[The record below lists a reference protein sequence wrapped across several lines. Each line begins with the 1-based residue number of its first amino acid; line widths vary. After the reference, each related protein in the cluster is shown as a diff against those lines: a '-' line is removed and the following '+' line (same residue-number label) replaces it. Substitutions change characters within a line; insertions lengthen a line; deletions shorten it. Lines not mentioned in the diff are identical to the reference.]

1 MSEKEVL
8 YAQQGAVATITLNR
22 PKRGNALSGPMV
34 NLFVDILNQ
43 AIHDPTIRVIV
54 VTGNGKYFCTGMD
67 LTPQDND
74 TNDSLSAADPVAQT
88 QSMFTTLSRCPKPT
102 VARMNGPALGG
113 GVGIVFACNF
123 RIVHPS
129 AYFSMPEVH
138 RGLIPALISEVIVPQ
153 LGAFRSKQYMLSG
166 ERVSA
171 QEAYRVGFVTAVVED
186 HDSLDKKVQEYVDLL
201 LQSGPNAMRD
211 VKQLV
216 DAVDSRGG
224 DTQVV
229 PVYVREAFGKMITSE
244 EAAHGI
250 GAFASRE
257 KPNWDEFGLGA
268 EKLKSKL

>member
-8 YAQQGAVATITLNR
+8 YSQQGAVATITLNR

-34 NLFVDILNQ
+34 NQFVDILNL
-43 AIHDPTIRVIV
+43 ATNDPTVRVIV

-67 LTPQDND
+67 LTPQDD
-74 TNDSLSAADPVAQT
+74 TPSASDPVAAT
-88 QSMFTTLSRCPKPT
+88 QSMFTALSRCPKPT

-113 GVGIVFACNF
+113 GVGIVFSCNF
-123 RIVHPS
+123 RIVHSS

-166 ERVSA
+166 ERVPA
-171 QEAYRVGFVTAVVED
+171 HEAYRVGFVTAVAED
-186 HDSLDKKVQEYVDLL
+186 MEALDKKVKDYVELL
-201 LQSGPNAMRD
+201 LQGGPGAMRD

-216 DAVDSRGG
+216 EAVDSRGG
-224 DTQVV
+224 DTKVV
-229 PVYVREAFGKMITSE
+229 PAYVRDAFGKMITSE

-257 KPNWDEFGLGA
+257 KPNWDEFGLGTD
-268 EKLKSKL
+268 KPKSKL

>member
-8 YAQQGAVATITLNR
+8 YSQQGPVATITLNR

-34 NLFVDILNQ
+34 NLFVDILNK
-43 AIHDPTIRVIV
+43 AIDDPSVRVIV
-54 VTGNGKYFCTGMD
+54 VTGSGKYFCTGMD
-67 LTPQDND
+67 LTPQDD
-74 TNDSLSAADPVAQT
+74 TPSASDPVAVT
-88 QSMFTTLSRCPKPT
+88 QSMFSTLNRCPKPT
-102 VARMNGPALGG
+102 IARVNGPALGG
-113 GVGIVFACNF
+113 GVGIVFSCNF
-123 RIVHPS
+123 RIAQSS

-153 LGAFRSKQYMLSG
+153 LGPFRSKQYMLSG

-171 QEAYRVGFVTAVVED
+171 QEGHRVGFITSVAED
-186 HDSLDKKVQEYVDLL
+186 EASLDKKMQEYIDLL
-201 LQSGPNAMRD
+201 KLSGPGAMRD
-211 VKQLV
+211 VKLLV
-216 DAVDSRGG
+216 DNVDNRGG
-224 DTQVV
+224 DPKVV
-229 PVYVREAFGKMITSE
+229 PAYVREAFGKMITSE

>member
-8 YAQQGAVATITLNR
+8 YARQGAVATITLNR

-34 NLFVDILNQ
+34 NQFVDILNS
-43 AIHDPTIRVIV
+43 AIDDPAVRVII

-67 LTPQDND
+67 LTPQGD
-74 TNDSLSAADPVAQT
+74 TPSASDPVAVTQT
-88 QSMFTTLSRCPKPT
+88 MFTTLARCPKPT
-102 VARMNGPALGG
+102 VARLNGPALGG

-123 RIVHPS
+123 RIVHQA

-166 ERVSA
+166 ERVSS
-171 QEAYRVGFVTAVVED
+171 QEAYRVGFVTAVAED
-186 HDSLDKKVQEYVDLL
+186 EETLDKKVKEYVGLL
-201 LQSGPNAMRD
+201 LQSGPGAMRD
-211 VKQLV
+211 VKMLV
-216 DAVDSRGG
+216 DAVDLRGG
-224 DTQVV
+224 DQKAVAG
-229 PVYVREAFGKMITSE
+229 YVREAFGKMITSE

-250 GAFASRE
+250 SAFASRE
-257 KPNWDEFGLGA
+257 KPNWDEFSLGS

>member
-8 YAQQGAVATITLNR
+8 YARQGAVGTITLNR

-34 NLFVDILNQ
+34 NQFVDILNA
-43 AIHDPTIRVIV
+43 AIDDPAVRVIV

-67 LTPQDND
+67 LTPQDD
-74 TNDSLSAADPVAQT
+74 TPSASDPVAVTQT
-88 QSMFTTLSRCPKPT
+88 MFTTLAKSPKPT
-102 VARMNGPALGG
+102 IARVNGPALGG

-171 QEAYRVGFVTAVVED
+171 QESYRVGFVTAVVED
-186 HDSLDKKVQEYVDLL
+186 EESLDKKVKEYVDLL
-201 LQSGPNAMRD
+201 LQSGPGAMRD
-211 VKQLV
+211 VKLLI
-216 DAVDSRGG
+216 DAVDLRGG
-224 DTQVV
+224 DQKVV
-229 PVYVREAFGKMITSE
+229 ASYVREAFGKMITSE

-257 KPNWDEFGLGA
+257 KPNWDEFGLGSKQLKP
-268 EKLKSKL
+268 KL

>member
-8 YAQQGAVATITLNR
+8 YGQQGAVATITLNR

-34 NLFVDILNQ
+34 NQFVDILNK
-43 AIHDPTIRVIV
+43 AIEDPAVRIIV

-67 LTPQDND
+67 LTPQDD
-74 TNDSLSAADPVAQT
+74 TPSATDPVAAT
-88 QSMFTTLSRCPKPT
+88 QSMFSTLSRCPKPT
-102 VARMNGPALGG
+102 IARVNGPALGG
-113 GVGIVFACNF
+113 GVGIVFSCNF
-123 RIVHPS
+123 RIVHPG
-129 AYFSMPEVH
+129 AYFSMPEVQ

-171 QEAYRVGFVTAVVED
+171 QEGYRVGFVTSVAED
-186 HDSLDKKVQEYVDLL
+186 DASLDKKVQDYIDLL
-201 LQSGPNAMRD
+201 LQSGPGAMRD
-211 VKQLV
+211 VKLLV
-216 DAVDSRGG
+216 DNVDGRGG
-224 DTQVV
+224 DAKVV

>member
-8 YAQQGAVATITLNR
+8 YMQQGAVATITLNR

-34 NLFVDILNQ
+34 NQFVDTLTK
-43 AIHDPTIRVIV
+43 AIDDPTVRIIV

-67 LTPQDND
+67 LTPQDDSD
-74 TNDSLSAADPVAQT
+74 TPSAADPVAVT
-88 QSMFTTLSRCPKPT
+88 QSMFSTLSRCPKPT
-102 VARMNGPALGG
+102 IARVNGPALGG
-113 GVGIVFACNF
+113 GVGIVFSCNF
-123 RIVHPS
+123 RIVQSS

-171 QEAYRVGFVTAVVED
+171 QEGYRVGFVTSVAED
-186 HDSLDKKVQEYVDLL
+186 EASLDKKVQDYVGLL
-201 LQSGPNAMRD
+201 LQSGPGAMRD
-211 VKQLV
+211 VKLLV
-216 DAVDSRGG
+216 DSVDGRGG
-224 DTQVV
+224 DAKVV
-229 PVYVREAFGKMITSE
+229 PAYVREAFSKMITSE

-257 KPNWDEFGLGA
+257 KPNWDEFGLGS
-268 EKLKSKL
+268 EKLKAKL

>member
-8 YAQQGAVATITLNR
+8 YARQGAVATVTLNR

-34 NLFVDILNQ
+34 SQFVQILQ
-43 AIHDPTIRVIV
+43 SAIDDPAVRVIV

-67 LTPQDND
+67 LTPQD
-74 TNDSLSAADPVAQT
+74 DSPSASDPVAQT
-88 QSMFTTLSRCPKPT
+88 QAMFTTLARCPKPT
-102 VARMNGPALGG
+102 IARMNGPALGG
-113 GVGIVFACNF
+113 GVGIVFGCNF
-123 RIVHPS
+123 RIVHPN

-171 QEAYRVGFVTAVVED
+171 QEAYRVGFVTAVAED
-186 HDSLDKKVQEYVDLL
+186 EDTLDKKVKEYVDLL
-201 LQSGPNAMRD
+201 VQSGPGAMRD

-216 DAVDSRGG
+216 DAVDLRGG
-224 DTQVV
+224 DDKAVAS
-229 PVYVREAFGKMITSE
+229 YVREAFGKMITSE

-257 KPNWDEFGLGA
+257 KPNWDEFGLGS

>member
-8 YAQQGAVATITLNR
+8 YSQKGAVATITLNR

-34 NLFVDILNQ
+34 NQFVDILNK
-43 AIHDPTIRVIV
+43 AIDDPTVRIIV

-67 LTPQDND
+67 LTPQDDN
-74 TNDSLSAADPVAQT
+74 TTSATDPVAAT
-88 QSMFTTLSRCPKPT
+88 QSMFSTLSRSPKPT
-102 VARMNGPALGG
+102 IARVNGPALGG
-113 GVGIVFACNF
+113 GVGIVFSCNF
-123 RIVHPS
+123 RIVQSS

-171 QEAYRVGFVTAVVED
+171 QEGYRVGFVTSVAED
-186 HDSLDKKVQEYVDLL
+186 EASLDKKVQDYIDLL
-201 LQSGPNAMRD
+201 AQSGPGAMRD
-211 VKQLV
+211 VKLLV
-216 DAVDSRGG
+216 DNVDGRGG
-224 DTQVV
+224 DAKIV
-229 PVYVREAFGKMITSE
+229 PKYVREAFGKMITSE

>member
-34 NLFVDILNQ
+34 SQFIDILNK
-43 AIHDPTIRVIV
+43 AIEDPAVRIIV

-67 LTPQDND
+67 LTPQDD
-74 TNDSLSAADPVAQT
+74 TPSAADPVAAT
-88 QSMFTTLSRCPKPT
+88 QSMFSSLSRCPKPT
-102 VARMNGPALGG
+102 IARVNGPALGG
-113 GVGIVFACNF
+113 GVGIVFSCNF
-123 RIVHPS
+123 RIFHS
-129 AYFSMPEVH
+129 GAYISMPEVH

-153 LGAFRSKQYMLSG
+153 LGAFKSKQYMLSG

-171 QEAYRVGFVTAVVED
+171 QEGYRVGFVTSIAED
-186 HDSLDKKVQEYVDLL
+186 DASLDKKVQEYIDLL
-201 LQSGPNAMRD
+201 SQSGPGAMRD
-211 VKQLV
+211 VKLLV
-216 DAVDSRGG
+216 DNVDGRGG
-224 DTQVV
+224 DAKVV
-229 PVYVREAFGKMITSE
+229 PAYVREAFGKMITSE

>member
-1 MSEKEVL
+1 MSDKEIL
-8 YAQQGAVATITLNR
+8 YARQGAVGTITLNR

-34 NLFVDILNQ
+34 SQFVDTLNA
-43 AIHDPTIRVIV
+43 AIEDPAVRVIV
-54 VTGNGKYFCTGMD
+54 VSGNGKYFCTGMD
-67 LTPQDND
+67 LTPQDD
-74 TNDSLSAADPVAQT
+74 TPSASDPVAVTQT
-88 QSMFTTLSRCPKPT
+88 MFTTLAKSPKPT

-113 GVGIVFACNF
+113 GVGIIFACNF

-166 ERVSA
+166 ERISA
-171 QEAYRVGFVTAVVED
+171 QEAYRVGFVTAIAED
-186 HDSLDKKVQEYVDLL
+186 GDSLDKRVQEYVDLL
-201 LQSGPNAMRD
+201 LQSGPGAMRD

-216 DAVDSRGG
+216 DAVDMRGG
-224 DTQVV
+224 DPTSVAN
-229 PVYVREAFGKMITSE
+229 YVRRAFGKMITSE

-257 KPNWDEFGLGA
+257 KPNWDEFGLGS
-268 EKLKSKL
+268 EKVKSKL

>member
-8 YAQQGAVATITLNR
+8 YSKQGATAIITLNR

-34 NLFVDILNQ
+34 NLFVDILNS
-43 AIHDPTIRVIV
+43 AIEDNAVRVIV
-54 VTGNGKYFCTGMD
+54 ITGNGKYFCTGMD
-67 LTPQDND
+67 LTPQDD
-74 TNDSLSAADPVAQT
+74 TRSASDPVAST
-88 QSMFTTLSRCPKPT
+88 QSMFTTLLKSPKPT
-102 VARMNGPALGG
+102 VCRMNGPALGG

-171 QEAYRVGFVTAVVED
+171 QEAYRVGFITAVAEAEET
-186 HDSLDKKVQEYVDLL
+186 LDKKVQEYVDLL
-201 LQSGPNAMRD
+201 LLGGPGAMRD

-216 DAVDSRGG
+216 DAVDNRGG
-224 DTQVV
+224 NPKAVAE
-229 PVYVREAFGKMITSE
+229 YVRAAFGKMITSE

-257 KPNWDEFGLGA
+257 KPHWDEFALGT